1 MKPVLLEQYD
11 LFIFDWDGTL
21 MDTSQISISDAL
33 NDLLF
38 PNVAEMLKFLST
50 NNKLLAIATG
60 RSRAT
65 LDKILIATEV
75 EEYFIITK
83 TPDEC
88 FSKPHPQ
95 MIDEILDFCCISKTK
110 AVMIGD
116 TKQDILM
123 AHNAG
128 IDAIAISNTQNDWS
142 ALLSSNPK
150 YLFNNISELYLLL
163 KNEKT

>member
-21 MDTSQISISDAL
+21 MDTSQISIIDAL

-38 PNVAEMLKFLST
+38 PDVAEMLKFLST
-50 NNKLLAIATG
+50 NNKHLAIATG

-65 LDKILIATEV
+65 LDKILIATGV

-95 MIDEILDFCCISKTK
+95 MVDEVLDFCGISKAR

-128 IDAIAISNTQNDWS
+128 IDVIAISHSLYDYS
-142 ALLSSNPK
+142 MLLSSNPK
-150 YLFNNISELYLLL
+150 YLFNNISELYSLL

>member
-38 PNVAEMLKFLST
+38 PDVVEMLELLSAS
-50 NNKLLAIATG
+50 NKLLAVATG
-60 RSRAT
+60 RSLAT
-65 LDKILIATEV
+65 LDKILTSSGLED
-75 EEYFIITK
+75 YFIITK
-83 TPDEC
+83 TADEC

-95 MIDEILDFCCISKTK
+95 MIDEILDFCGIAKAR

-128 IDAIAISNTQNDWS
+128 IDAIAISHGLNDNS
-142 ALLSSNPK
+142 TLLSSNPK
-150 YLFNNISELYLLL
+150 CLFNNISELYSLL

>member
-21 MDTSQISISDAL
+21 MDTTQIAISDAL
-33 NDLLF
+33 DDLLF
-38 PNVAEMLKFLST
+38 PDVVEMLQLLSSS
-50 NNKLLAIATG
+50 NKLLAVATG

-65 LDKILIATEV
+65 LDKILTNTGLEDLFV
-75 EEYFIITK
+75 ITK
-83 TPDEC
+83 TADKC

-95 MIDEILDFCCISKTK
+95 MIDEILDFCDISKAK

-128 IDAIAISNTQNDWS
+128 IDAIAISHGLYDYS
-142 ALLSSNPK
+142 MLLSSNPK
-150 YLFNNISELYLLL
+150 YLFNNISELYSLL